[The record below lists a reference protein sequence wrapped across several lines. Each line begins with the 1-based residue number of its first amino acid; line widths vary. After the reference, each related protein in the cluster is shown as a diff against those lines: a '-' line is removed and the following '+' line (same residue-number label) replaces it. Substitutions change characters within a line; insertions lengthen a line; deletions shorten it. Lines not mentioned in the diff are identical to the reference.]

1 MADLE
6 KRDGPA
12 RPVQIRDFIF
22 VRELSEVYLLLDF
35 ISGRWDKGLEP
46 DVQMLIE
53 EICEIG
59 WPPEDGPKTQAHQAA
74 ILLNA
79 KDKLNAA
86 AKPANGATIAFTL
99 LVVGEDDPRQR
110 KLWGRHADRRG
121 TAARS
126 GERTDQRARGRQGNG
141 GPEYP
146 VAAPG
151 LGGPSGPGGW
161 RESAAQNGER
171 RTGNG
176 NNGGNGGSGGSGGNP
191 WAGGRDWPGRRGGCN
206 NGDLIAPGGGFT
218 RPPTRMS
225 LARTAF
231 PGLIGPAGSFSR
243 GIWRIVVGLLIWL
256 VFTCLL
262 SWNVTAGNVIL
273 THLDTL
279 RSQQRELTAK
289 VSSAEAKLAADEL
302 ARLAKAAPQSGTAAA
317 VAGAAAPPAP
327 PLIVYCDPARAP
339 QQDATPLAQRYR
351 SVEEY
356 HLCIQDNRLDRER
369 AVTRRNLAAWLQP
382 WKALYRTA
390 TYFLEPIPEPRLRSG
405 RAPRQSGDEETAR
418 ILTLVLGSAVLP
430 LCYGILGAGAA
441 VVRDLWR
448 KMRESMLSPRD
459 YSLALGQLALGATI
473 GACIGLFV
481 NASGTGSTAEPALA
495 GAWTLSGS
503 ALSFIAGF
511 GVEGVFQAMESFVR
525 RVFNVPDPAKPR

>member
-1 MADLE
+1 MADI
-6 KRDGPA
+6 KSDGPA

-35 ISGRWDKGLEP
+35 ISGRWDKGLAP
-46 DVQMLIE
+46 DVQALIT

-59 WPPEDGPKTQAHQAA
+59 WPPEAGQASQAYQAA
-74 ILLNA
+74 ILLQA

-110 KLWGRHADRRG
+110 SRWGRHVDRRG
-121 TAARS
+121 S
-126 GERTDQRARGRQGNG
+126 GVAQAGAGDGEGMRVDA
-141 GPEYP
+141 GPP
-146 VAAPG
+146 PW
-151 LGGPSGPGGW
+151 LGGPSGPGGLMG
-161 RESAAQNGER
+161 ESVSRSTSGSGR
-171 RTGNG
+171 GDGGHGNG
-176 NNGGNGGSGGSGGNP
+176 
-191 WAGGRDWPGRRGGCN
+191 WPGSRAGAS

-231 PGLIGPAGSFSR
+231 PGLIGPAGKFSR
-243 GIWRIVVGLLIWL
+243 GIWRIVVGLVIWL

-279 RSQQRELTAK
+279 RTQQRELTVK
-289 VSSAEAKLAADEL
+289 VSDAEAKLAADEL
-302 ARLAKAAPQSGTAAA
+302 ARLAKGVPQTAA
-317 VAGAAAPPAP
+317 VMPPAMR
-327 PLIVYCDPARAP
+327 LVVYCDPERSP
-339 QQDATPLAQRYR
+339 KLDSTPPAQRYR
-351 SVEEY
+351 SIEEY
-356 HLCIQDNRLDRER
+356 HLCTQDNRLDRER
-369 AVTRRNLAAWLQP
+369 SVTRRNLAAWLQP
-382 WKALYRTA
+382 WKALYRSA
-390 TYFLEPIPEPRLRSG
+390 TYFLEPIPEPPQRPG
-405 RAPRQSGDEETAR
+405 RAPRQGGDEETAR

-459 YSLALGQLALGATI
+459 HSLALGQLALGATI

-525 RVFNVPDPAKPR
+525 RVFNVPDPSKPR

>member
-1 MADLE
+1 MADIKGE
-6 KRDGPA
+6 GAA

-35 ISGRWDKGLEP
+35 ISGRWDKGLAP
-46 DVQMLIE
+46 DVQELIT

-59 WPPEDGPKTQAHQAA
+59 WPPEAGQASQAHQAA
-74 ILLNA
+74 ILLQA

-110 KLWGRHADRRG
+110 SRWGRHVDRRG
-121 TAARS
+121 GGVAQPGAGG
-126 GERTDQRARGRQGNG
+126 GEGMRADA
-141 GPEYP
+141 GPP
-146 VAAPG
+146 PW
-151 LGGPSGPGGW
+151 LGGPSGPGGLMGD
-161 RESAAQNGER
+161 SASRSAPGSGR
-171 RTGNG
+171 GDG
-176 NNGGNGGSGGSGGNP
+176 GHGSGGGGAGGGGGNG
-191 WAGGRDWPGRRGGCN
+191 WPGSRAGAG

-231 PGLIGPAGSFSR
+231 PGLIGPAGKFSR
-243 GIWRIVVGLLIWL
+243 GIWRIVVGLVIWL

-279 RSQQRELTAK
+279 RTQQRELTAK
-289 VSSAEAKLAADEL
+289 VSDAEAKLAADEL
-302 ARLAKAAPQSGTAAA
+302 ARLAKGAPQAAA
-317 VAGAAAPPAP
+317 VMPPSMH
-327 PLIVYCDPARAP
+327 LVVYCDPERAP
-339 QQDATPLAQRYR
+339 QLDNTPPAQRYR
-351 SVEEY
+351 SIEEY
-356 HLCIQDNRLDRER
+356 HLCTQDNRLDRER
-369 AVTRRNLAAWLQP
+369 SVTRRNLAAWLQP
-382 WKALYRTA
+382 WKALYRSA
-390 TYFLEPIPEPRLRSG
+390 TYFLEPIPEPPQRPG
-405 RAPRQSGDEETAR
+405 RAPRQGGDEETAR

-459 YSLALGQLALGATI
+459 HSLALGQLALGATI

-525 RVFNVPDPAKPR
+525 RVFNVPDPSKPR